1 MTPALDDFVR
11 VYQQLGKDNLAS
23 LADAYSPD
31 VTFQDPWHKL
41 QGLAALRAYFANL
54 YTNLSYCRFT
64 IHQVQENTTDANAFV
79 LWQMDY
85 AHPRLNSGNNIQV
98 DGVSHL
104 QFAEKV
110 TYQRDYADMGQMLY
124 EHVPLLGSAIRV
136 LKRRATT

>member
-1 MTPALDDFVR
+1 MSAALDNFVR

-23 LADAYSPD
+23 LAEAYSPD
-31 VTFQDPWHKL
+31 VIFQDPWHKL
-41 QGLAALRAYFANL
+41 QGLAALQAYFTNL

-64 IHQVQENTTDANAFV
+64 IHQLQEHTNSAFV
-79 LWQMDY
+79 VWQMDY
-85 AHPRLNSGNNIQV
+85 AHPRLNRGKNIKV

-124 EHVPLLGSAIRV
+124 EHVPLLGAAIRF
-136 LKRRATT
+136 LKRRATA

>member
-1 MTPALDDFVR
+1 MSAALDDFVR
-11 VYQQLGKDNLAS
+11 VYQQLGKDNLVS
-23 LADAYSPD
+23 LAEAYSPD
-31 VTFQDPWHKL
+31 VIFQDPWHKL
-41 QGLAALRAYFANL
+41 QGLAALQAYFANL

-124 EHVPLLGSAIRV
+124 EHVPLLGAAIRF
-136 LKRRATT
+136 LKRRATA